1 MNPRR
6 RCALMVGA
14 VAAAG
19 ALAAPL
25 RAAHQSALPARIGF
39 LKFLPRDDEVE
50 LGPFR
55 QGMRE
60 LGHVEGKT
68 YMLEI
73 RSANNK
79 PERMAALAEELVRL
93 KPDVIWVTTTAGID
107 AVKKATSSIPVVFG
121 ASLDPVLSGYVQSL
135 GRPGGNMTGLSLMA
149 SDLAGKQLELLRVMI
164 PKLVHGAVLV
174 SQGKTHAAYM
184 SNIEAAAKLLAV
196 RVARYEAGTLAE
208 VESAISAM
216 RRDGAE
222 AVIIATGPVF
232 QSNRKAIAA
241 LALNARMATLFPYLQ
256 AVRDGGLLCYGP
268 NIADVF
274 RRSAAYVDKI
284 LKGTKPAD
292 LPVEQPTR
300 FQLAVNLKTANA
312 LGIKMPRE
320 MLLRADEVIE

>member
-1 MNPRR
+1 MSGRR
-6 RCALMVGA
+6 RILVAAGA
-14 VAAAG
+14 VAG
-19 ALAAPL
+19 ASSLRSLAQPAK
-25 RAAHQSALPARIGF
+25 PARIGF

-73 RSANNK
+73 RSADSR
-79 PERMAALAEELVRL
+79 PERMPALAEELVRL
-93 KPDVIWVTTTAGID
+93 KLDVIWVASTPGID

-121 ASLDPVLSGYVQSL
+121 AALDPVQNGFVQSL
-135 GRPGGNMTGLSLMA
+135 ARPGGNVTGLSLMA
-149 SDLAGKQLELLRVMI
+149 SDIAGKQLELLRVMM
-164 PKLVHGAVLV
+164 PKLAHSAVLV
-174 SQGKTHAAYM
+174 SPGKTYAAYM

-196 RVARYEAGTLAE
+196 RVARYEAATLAE

-241 LALNARMATLFPYLQ
+241 LALKARMATLFPYIE

-284 LKGTKPAD
+284 LKGAKPAD

>member
-1 MNPRR
+1 MRKRR
-6 RCALMVGA
+6 TLIIA
-14 VAAAG
+14 AAAG
-19 ALAAPL
+19 ALAASL
-25 RAAHQSALPARIGF
+25 RAAHQSARPARVGF
-39 LKFLPRDDEVE
+39 LKYLPLNDEVE

-55 QGMRE
+55 QGMRD

-68 YMLEI
+68 YVLEI
-73 RSANNK
+73 RSADNR
-79 PERMAALAEELVRL
+79 PERMPALAEELVRL
-93 KPDVIWVTTTAGID
+93 KPDLIWVTTTPGTD

-121 ASLDPVLSGYVQSL
+121 AALDPVVSGYVQSL
-135 GRPGGNMTGLSLMA
+135 TRPGGNLTGPSLMTL
-149 SDLAGKQLELLRVMI
+149 DIAGKQLELLRVMI
-164 PKLVHGAVLV
+164 PRLAQCGVLV
-174 SQGKTHAAYM
+174 SPGKTHTAYM
-184 SNIEAAAKLLAV
+184 SNIDDAAKLLAV
-196 RVARYEAGTLAE
+196 RVARYEAAMLAE
-208 VESAISAM
+208 IESAISAM

-241 LALNARMATLFPYLQ
+241 LALKARMVILFAYLE

-274 RRSAAYVDKI
+274 RRSATYVDKI
-284 LKGTKPAD
+284 LKGAKPAD